1 MNIESFRSYCIAKNG
16 VTEEFPFDSNTLVF
30 KVMGKM
36 FALTDVDA
44 FDGINL
50 KVDPEEGAELRE
62 KYEAVQQA
70 YHMNKKHWIT
80 VKIDGSVSDALLKQ
94 WIQKSYDLVASG
106 LTKSQKLTLGIK

>member
-1 MNIESFRSYCIAKNG
+1 M
-16 VTEEFPFDSNTLVF
+16 TEEFPFDSNTLVF

-44 FDGINL
+44 FDAINL

-62 KYEAVQQA
+62 KYDAVQEA

-80 VKIDGSVSDALLKQ
+80 VIIDGSVSDALLKE